1 MLMMRRIV
9 GFVIKKAMTREDNSM
24 RAWIMTTL
32 GASALCAAAASA
44 AHAAPIGSSA
54 SALRAATEVNAV
66 EKIAYRRCWW
76 RQGVRYCR
84 QYRSAY
90 YPYYGVPSNQSYSFG
105 RSIGLIMGIQ

>member
-1 MLMMRRIV
+1 MRV
-9 GFVIKKAMTREDNSM
+9 
-24 RAWIMTTL
+24 WIMAMI
-32 GASALCAAAASA
+32 GALALCTAAAT
-44 AHAAPIGSSA
+44 HAAPIGSTA
-54 SALRAATEVNAV
+54 SALRAATEMTAV

-90 YPYYGVPSNQSYSFG
+90 YPYYGAPSNQSYSFG